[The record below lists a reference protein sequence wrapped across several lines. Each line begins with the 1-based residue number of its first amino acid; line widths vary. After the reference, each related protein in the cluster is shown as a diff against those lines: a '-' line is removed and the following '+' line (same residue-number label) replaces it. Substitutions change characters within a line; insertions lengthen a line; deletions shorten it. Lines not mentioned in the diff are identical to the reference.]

1 MYATTGSNIFWELLL
16 LALASIGWIPWFEP
30 SPRRLE
36 REAAGDRPLAE
47 ARVAVRAAQPQG
59 QRPAYCKHRKA
70 QSIGTP
76 CAARNQHN
84 AIRHYA
90 AFGG

>member
-47 ARVAVRAAQPQG
+47 ARVAVRAAHPQG
-59 QRPAYCKHRKA
+59 PQILFIDAV
-70 QSIGTP
+70 S
-76 CAARNQHN
+76 
-84 AIRHYA
+84 
-90 AFGG
+90 AFSDL